1 MALAAIVTSITI
13 FLQKNLLASIAIVI
27 ILLYLLFRRPK
38 LFFMVVFIASLIAGV
53 LYLSIYLASC
63 RQIPLWQ

>member
-1 MALAAIVTSITI
+1 MSFTAIVTSITI

-27 ILLYLLFRRPK
+27 ILLYLLFRKPK

-53 LYLSIYLASC
+53 LYLSIYLSSC

>member
-38 LFFMVVFIASLIAGV
+38 LFFMVVFIASLIGGV
-53 LYLSIYLASC
+53 LYLSMYLSSC

>member
-1 MALAAIVTSITI
+1 MSVTAIVTSITI
-13 FLQKNLLASIAIVI
+13 VLQKNLFASLAIVI

-38 LFFMVVFIASLIAGV
+38 TFFIIVFIASLIAGV

>member
-1 MALAAIVTSITI
+1 MSFTAIVTSILI
-13 FLQKNLLASIAIVI
+13 FLQKNLFASIAIVI

-38 LFFMVVFIASLIAGV
+38 TFLIIIFIASLIAGV
-53 LYLSIYLASC
+53 LYLSMYLASC